1 MTDFAL
7 EAIFKRDTAVV
18 AAALLALTLL
28 AWLALLAGAGT
39 GMDTLAMSGWLL
51 PSGGAAAQ
59 SWSWTPSY
67 WLIAFFMWAIMM
79 VAMMLPS
86 ASPMVLLYG
95 RVVRQAERK
104 GQIANAGG
112 SVAAFAAGYLALWS
126 LFSAFAVA
134 VQWALERSGAMNGMM
149 ALREP
154 VIAGGLLIAVGVYQ
168 LTPLKENCLTHCRS
182 PAAFLAA
189 HWRPGTMGAWRMG
202 LAHGAYC
209 VGCCAALMLLLFVG
223 GVMNLV
229 WIAGLSL
236 LVLAEKFLP
245 RGERLSV
252 ALGVLMMIAGTGL
265 MASAV
270 VG

>member
-7 EAIFKRDTAVV
+7 ETIFKRDTAVV

-39 GMDTLAMSGWLL
+39 GMDPFAMSAWLL
-51 PSGGAAAQ
+51 PSGGPAAQ
-59 SWSWTPSY
+59 SWTWTPFY
-67 WLIAFFMWAIMM
+67 WLIAFLMWAIMM

-86 ASPMVLLYG
+86 ASPTVLLYA
-95 RVVRQAERK
+95 RAVRFAERK
-104 GQIANAGG
+104 GQIANA
-112 SVAAFAAGYLALWS
+112 STCIAAFAAGYLTLWS
-126 LFSAFAVA
+126 LFSVFAVA
-134 VQWALERSGAMNGMM
+134 ARWALERSGAMNGMM

-189 HWRPGTMGAWRMG
+189 HWRPGAIGAWRMG
-202 LAHGAYC
+202 LVHGAFC

-245 RGERLSV
+245 RGERLGL
-252 ALGVLMMIAGTGL
+252 ALGVLLMIAGTGL
-265 MASAV
+265 IFQP
-270 VG
+270 

>member
-1 MTDFAL
+1 
-7 EAIFKRDTAVV
+7 
-18 AAALLALTLL
+18 
-28 AWLALLAGAGT
+28 
-39 GMDTLAMSGWLL
+39 
-51 PSGGAAAQ
+51 
-59 SWSWTPSY
+59 
-67 WLIAFFMWAIMM
+67 M
-79 VAMMLPS
+79 V
-86 ASPMVLLYG
+86 
-95 RVVRQAERK
+95 
-104 GQIANAGG
+104 
-112 SVAAFAAGYLALWS
+112 
-126 LFSAFAVA
+126 
-134 VQWALERSGAMNGMM
+134 
-149 ALREP
+149 
-154 VIAGGLLIAVGVYQ
+154 AGGLLIAVGVYQ
-168 LTPLKENCLTHCRS
+168 LMPLKENCLTHCRS

>member
-1 MTDFAL
+1 
-7 EAIFKRDTAVV
+7 
-18 AAALLALTLL
+18 
-28 AWLALLAGAGT
+28 
-39 GMDTLAMSGWLL
+39 
-51 PSGGAAAQ
+51 
-59 SWSWTPSY
+59 
-67 WLIAFFMWAIMM
+67 MM

-104 GQIANAGG
+104 GQITNAGG

-134 VQWALERSGAMNGMM
+134 VQWALERTGAMNGMM

-154 VIAGGLLIAVGVYQ
+154 AIAGGLLIAIGVYQ
-168 LTPLKENCLTHCRS
+168 LTPLKGNCLTHCRS

-202 LAHGAYC
+202 LAHGTYC

-252 ALGVLMMIAGTGL
+252 ALGVLMMIAGAGL
-265 MASAV
+265 IFA
-270 VG
+270 G